1 MMRHSGILPASLMFV
16 ASAFLVRAQVVIDQ
30 IPPEITIQRAAGQ
43 NIQPFFEGWERN
55 PDGAISMW
63 FGYLNRNHKE
73 ELDVPVGPDNTFD
86 PGGDRGQPTHFYPR
100 RQQFVF
106 KFDLPKDWDKEKKVI
121 WTVTAHGRTSTA
133 IGWLQ
138 PEWEVDA
145 GVRQMNLSF
154 GATPPLDP
162 PNTAPVISGSPDQT
176 IAAGKSLKLT
186 ASATDD
192 GLPKP
197 RGPRAGG
204 LWIRWIV
211 YRAPGQV
218 VFDTDRTTPARGK
231 PVELATEA
239 TFSAPGAYWLRAI
252 ASDGMLESNHDVRVT
267 VTQGASADR

>member
-1 MMRHSGILPASLMFV
+1 MTRRISLVVALVALFAAAVVAHAQGI
-16 ASAFLVRAQVVIDQ
+16 IDQ
-30 IPPEITIQRAAGQ
+30 IPPEITIQRDSGQ
-43 NIQPFFEGWERN
+43 NIQPYFEGWERSA
-55 PDGAISMW
+55 DGAISMW

-73 ELDVPVGPDNTFD
+73 EVDVPIGPNNTFD

-106 KFDLPKDWDKEKKVI
+106 KFNLPKDWDKEKKVI

-138 PEWEVDA
+138 PEWEVDE

-176 IAAGKSLKLT
+176 IEAGKSLKLT

-211 YRAPGQV
+211 FRAPGEV
-218 VFDTDRTTPARGK
+218 VFDTDRTTPVRGK
-231 PVELATEA
+231 PAELTTEA
-239 TFSAPGAYWLRAI
+239 TFSAPGTYWLRAI
-252 ASDGMLESNHDVRVT
+252 ASDGMLETNHDVRVT
-267 VTQGASADR
+267 VTPGASAGR